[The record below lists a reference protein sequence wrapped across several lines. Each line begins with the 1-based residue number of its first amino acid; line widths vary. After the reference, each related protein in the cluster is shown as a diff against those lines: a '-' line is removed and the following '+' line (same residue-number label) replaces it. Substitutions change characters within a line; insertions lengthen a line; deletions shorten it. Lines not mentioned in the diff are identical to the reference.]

1 MKNVLI
7 AAAIAA
13 TSLAAVP
20 ASAAITWTDWT
31 QTGTSGGTT
40 TVFGNAG
47 STGVTFTGT
56 GVSFV
61 QTSGGTDYWHTG
73 TAWDSTIAAPT
84 GSDIIALNGAGT
96 KTITFSSAVSTA
108 YIALMSWQGQ
118 SFTSTSNF
126 SFVGLVRGCGYWG
139 CGTPTTVTANSF
151 TTGGELHG
159 VIQFSGPITSIQF
172 ADGNNENWHGI
183 TVGIDNGAVPEPA
196 TWAMMIG
203 GFGAIGSA
211 MRLRRRRDRGAT
223 ATA

>member
-1 MKNVLI
+1 MKKMLV
-7 AAAIAA
+7 AAALAA
-13 TSLAAVP
+13 TSLSAVP
-20 ASAAITWTDWT
+20 ANAAITWTDWT
-31 QTGTSGGTT
+31 QTSTVGSTT
-40 TVFGNAG
+40 TVIGNAG
-47 STGVTFTGT
+47 GTGVTFTGN
-56 GVSFV
+56 GVAFV

-73 TAWDSTIAAPT
+73 NAWDSTVAAPT
-84 GSDIIALNGAGT
+84 GSDIIALDAAGT
-96 KTITFSSAVSTA
+96 KTITFSSAVQTA

-172 ADGNNENWHGI
+172 VDGTNENWHGI
-183 TVGIDNGAVPEPA
+183 TVGIDNSAVPEPA

-203 GFGAIGSA
+203 GFGAIGGA
-211 MRLRRRRDRGAT
+211 MRMRRRRTSLAT
-223 ATA
+223 A